1 MDDFGEDIG
10 RNIVDASIKVHTV
23 LGPGL
28 LENAYETCMVHELSK
43 RHIETRRQVPLSVEY
58 DGVAIDFG
66 YRLDLLVANRVVI
79 ELKAVEKLLPLHLS
93 QVLTYLKLGNYKLG
107 YLLNFNV
114 RHMREGIKRVVL

>member
-43 RHIETRRQVPLSVEY
+43 RHIEIRRQVPLSVEY
-58 DGVAIDFG
+58 DGVAIDLG

-93 QVLTYLKLGNYKLG
+93 QVLTYLKLGNYRLG
-107 YLLNFNV
+107 FLLNFNV